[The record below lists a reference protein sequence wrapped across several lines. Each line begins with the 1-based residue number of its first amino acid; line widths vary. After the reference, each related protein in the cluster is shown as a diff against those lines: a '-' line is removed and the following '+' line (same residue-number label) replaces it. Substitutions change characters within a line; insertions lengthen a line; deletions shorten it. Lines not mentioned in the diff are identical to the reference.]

1 MTLNCLTCQVLNRTN
16 SSGSDKDNVC
26 KDKAYRKLCCVN
38 INMERSWSGNLTPPS
53 YEQIQE
59 SSMFMPDKKKGK
71 MSLGHRRLMSTGG
84 VAYEGSTEPRLV
96 RSSGMRRDW
105 SFENLALLRN
115 EKKGR
120 NS

>member
-1 MTLNCLTCQVLNRTN
+1 MSLNCLSCQVRQRTS
-16 SSGSDKDNVC
+16 SSGDRDHASKE
-26 KDKAYRKLCCVN
+26 KAYRKLCCVN
-38 INMERSWSGNLTPPS
+38 INIDRSWSGNLTSPP
-53 YEQIQE
+53 YEQIE
-59 SSMFMPDKKKGK
+59 NSSIFVLETKGKKGP
-71 MSLGHRRLMSTGG
+71 GHRRLMTTGG

-105 SFENLALLRN
+105 SFENLSLLRN

>member
-1 MTLNCLTCQVLNRTN
+1 MSLNCLSCQVRQRTS
-16 SSGSDKDNVC
+16 SSGDREHASKE
-26 KDKAYRKLCCVN
+26 KAYRKLCCVN
-38 INMERSWSGNLTPPS
+38 INIDRSWSGNLTSPP
-53 YEQIQE
+53 YEQIE
-59 SSMFMPDKKKGK
+59 NSSIFVLEKKKGK
-71 MSLGHRRLMSTGG
+71 KGPGHRRLMTTGG

-105 SFENLALLRN
+105 SFENLSLLRN